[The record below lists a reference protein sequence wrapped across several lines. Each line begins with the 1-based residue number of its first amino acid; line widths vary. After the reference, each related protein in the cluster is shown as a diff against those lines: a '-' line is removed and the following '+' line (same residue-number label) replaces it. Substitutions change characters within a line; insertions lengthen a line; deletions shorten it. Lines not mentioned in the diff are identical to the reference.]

1 MSGNDDRHIVSLR
14 QGRAFCMFLLHPAVW
29 KTDVMVGTRSVSQ
42 NSGMKAGLWGVTIPS
57 LIWESQNRYLRKT
70 GLPSCLGHF
79 ISAVYTEPR
88 DMQALT

>member
-42 NSGMKAGLWGVTIPS
+42 NSGMKAGL
-57 LIWESQNRYLRKT
+57 
-70 GLPSCLGHF
+70 
-79 ISAVYTEPR
+79 
-88 DMQALT
+88 